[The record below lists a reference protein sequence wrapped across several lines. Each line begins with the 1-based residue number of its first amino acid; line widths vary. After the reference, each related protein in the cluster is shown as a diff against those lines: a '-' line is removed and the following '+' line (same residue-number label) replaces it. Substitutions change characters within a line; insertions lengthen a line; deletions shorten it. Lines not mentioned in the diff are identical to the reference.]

1 MSYSFDKSINDQ
13 EEDKDNPPKVR
24 IEGPF
29 GGGNQDWYKFEVA
42 VMVGGGIGVTPYAS
56 ILNDLVFGTSTNRYS
71 GVACKKVYFLW
82 ICPSHRYF
90 EWFID
95 VLRDVERKD
104 VTNVLEMHI
113 FITQFF
119 HKFDLRTTMLVSKM
133 QDHLLHRC
141 RFYQSIFWLATDIRT
156 LKSPIYSGF
165 KKDLDNAFELSYTIK
180 RLLDTMLHQFYLAN
194 NATYYSF

>member
-1 MSYSFDKSINDQ
+1 
-13 EEDKDNPPKVR
+13 
-24 IEGPF
+24 
-29 GGGNQDWYKFEVA
+29 
-42 VMVGGGIGVTPYAS
+42 MVGGGIGVTPYAS

-95 VLRDVERKD
+95 VLRDVGRKD

-119 HKFDLRTTMLVSKM
+119 HKFDLRTTMLYICENHFQRLSRRSLFTGLKAANHFGRPDMVSFLKFVQRKHSYVSKF
-133 QDHLLHRC
+133 DFIGTLHSDPPNSFGSFIIGNSL
-141 RFYQSIFWLATDIRT
+141 RF
-156 LKSPIYSGF
+156 
-165 KKDLDNAFELSYTIK
+165 
-180 RLLDTMLHQFYLAN
+180 
-194 NATYYSF
+194 

>member
-1 MSYSFDKSINDQ
+1 MVMTLYNNII
-13 EEDKDNPPKVR
+13 V
-24 IEGPF
+24 GPF
-29 GGGNQDWYKFEVA
+29 GGGNQDWYKFEIA

-95 VLRDVERKD
+95 VLRDVENKD

-119 HKFDLRTTMLVSKM
+119 HKFDLRTTMLVSRVNYTRIIYSCGRDPPPIL
-133 QDHLLHRC
+133 QDCLNCVYIIVFQYICENHFQRLQGRSMFTGLKAINHFGRPDMPS
-141 RFYQSIFWLATDIRT
+141 FLKFVQKKHSYVSIFCA
-156 LKSPIYSGF
+156 
-165 KKDLDNAFELSYTIK
+165 
-180 RLLDTMLHQFYLAN
+180 
-194 NATYYSF
+194 

>member
-1 MSYSFDKSINDQ
+1 
-13 EEDKDNPPKVR
+13 
-24 IEGPF
+24 
-29 GGGNQDWYKFEVA
+29 
-42 VMVGGGIGVTPYAS
+42 MVGGGIGVTPYAS

-119 HKFDLRTTMLVSKM
+119 HKFDLRTTMLYICENHFQRLCRRSVS
-133 QDHLLHRC
+133 HYHSIPLLQPPSYIWLHGVFPAGRC
-141 RFYQSIFWLATDIRT
+141 
-156 LKSPIYSGF
+156 SP
-165 KKDLDNAFELSYTIK
+165 D
-180 RLLDTMLHQFYLAN
+180 
-194 NATYYSF
+194 

>member
-1 MSYSFDKSINDQ
+1 MIS
-13 EEDKDNPPKVR
+13 
-24 IEGPF
+24 
-29 GGGNQDWYKFEVA
+29 GNQDWYKFEVA

-119 HKFDLRTTMLVSKM
+119 HKFDLRTTMLYICENHF
-133 QDHLLHRC
+133 QRLC
-141 RFYQSIFWLATDIRT
+141 RRFVL
-156 LKSPIYSGF
+156 
-165 KKDLDNAFELSYTIK
+165 
-180 RLLDTMLHQFYLAN
+180 
-194 NATYYSF
+194 

>member
-1 MSYSFDKSINDQ
+1 M
-13 EEDKDNPPKVR
+13 
-24 IEGPF
+24 G
-29 GGGNQDWYKFEVA
+29 
-42 VMVGGGIGVTPYAS
+42 VGGGIGVTPYAS

-119 HKFDLRTTMLVSKM
+119 HKFDLRTTMLVRSYFKP
-133 QDHLLHRC
+133 
-141 RFYQSIFWLATDIRT
+141 FYTYFH
-156 LKSPIYSGF
+156 K
-165 KKDLDNAFELSYTIK
+165 
-180 RLLDTMLHQFYLAN
+180 YLFIN
-194 NATYYSF
+194 SLEDFMY

>member
-1 MSYSFDKSINDQ
+1 
-13 EEDKDNPPKVR
+13 
-24 IEGPF
+24 
-29 GGGNQDWYKFEVA
+29 
-42 VMVGGGIGVTPYAS
+42 MVGGGIGVTPYAS

-119 HKFDLRTTMLVSKM
+119 HKFDLRTTMLVRQIIDFLRLFFFK
-133 QDHLLHRC
+133 LLK
-141 RFYQSIFWLATDIRT
+141 I
-156 LKSPIYSGF
+156 SGRI
-165 KKDLDNAFELSYTIK
+165 L
-180 RLLDTMLHQFYLAN
+180 
-194 NATYYSF
+194 